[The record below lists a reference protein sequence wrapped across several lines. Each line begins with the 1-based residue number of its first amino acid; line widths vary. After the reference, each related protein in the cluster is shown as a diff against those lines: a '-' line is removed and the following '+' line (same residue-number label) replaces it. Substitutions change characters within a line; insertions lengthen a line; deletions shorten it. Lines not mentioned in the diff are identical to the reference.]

1 MDNALTRLSWYCDS
15 ARQRCHYSGAYNAF
29 YSHVVWDRAR
39 RETVAYVSNSTLQ
52 PWRTARLTRDLVDVL
67 AGRRAAPEP
76 APVLTLF
83 NKAGAGPHRRHLA
96 QRRAGPGGHR
106 RAGRPRSSCA

>member
-1 MDNALTRLSWYCDS
+1 MVREMLLKTRASP
-15 ARQRCHYSGAYNAF
+15 
-29 YSHVVWDRAR
+29 
-39 RETVAYVSNSTLQ
+39 NSTLQ

-83 NKAGAGPHRRHLA
+83 KKEERARIAGTWRSAVLGKVLIDV
-96 QRRAGPGGHR
+96 QG
-106 RAGRPRSSCA
+106 GRPFVRVNGGELGVPAARWRVLRANV